1 MSDFEIFGGVDDSG
15 GVDEASF
22 EKFKERIKAAQ
33 AQIKAIQKGEQKVRK
48 KEEKLIK
55 ILLRFVKNHQ
65 KKDIMLLIARLLE
78 QNIPSI
84 FILSIVLL
92 GNEDVLNEDESKTL
106 LKAPEKSKD
115 IEEMSLAT
123 MDKDQLLPVKLKV
136 RIDDW
141 LKSILSSA
149 LDNPHKL
156 LQTALDSDKHVI
168 LPLVQLCAFIL
179 RDYLE
184 KHKEEANYEDLK
196 DFSQFFLSGIMEKVA
211 DKVLKQKE
219 LKDIEDPEAKD

>member
-1 MSDFEIFGGVDDSG
+1 MSDFEIFGGIEDTG

-22 EKFKERIKAAQ
+22 EKFKERVKAAQ
-33 AQIKAIQKGEQKVRK
+33 AQIKALQKGEQKVRK

-92 GNEDVLNEDESKTL
+92 GNEDVLNEEESKTFL
-106 LKAPEKSKD
+106 TAPESSKEV
-115 IEEMSLAT
+115 EEMSLST

-136 RIDDW
+136 RIDEW
-141 LKSILSSA
+141 LKSIMSSA
-149 LDNPHKL
+149 LENPHKL
-156 LQTALDSDKHVI
+156 LLTSLDSDKQII
-168 LPLVQLCAFIL
+168 LPLIQLCAFIL
-179 RDYLE
+179 RDYLVQNS
-184 KHKEEANYEDLK
+184 EEANYEDLK

-211 DKVLKQKE
+211 DKVANQKE
-219 LKDIEDPEAKD
+219 LKDNEEQSEK